1 MKLWWFA
8 APALTVAVGMAASSA
23 WSQHARPTARV
34 APGEI
39 HETLLARAEVVP
51 VDGVA
56 EVRPRAD
63 GRVLRVLVRE
73 GDHVRAGQLL
83 AEIDAAPY
91 EAELLRREAEQRA
104 FSASASSLAAPARL
118 DERDAADAEAAA
130 LREEARLARTQAERT
145 ERLHRAGAA
154 TESELQSSRAAAEG
168 AAQRVRMAEARTR
181 IARRGGRPEDVRAA
195 QARVHAAEAAVV
207 LARRD
212 LDRTRLEAPVDGVV
226 LARRVDPGD
235 TVTAA
240 MNAEAAFEVADAAR
254 VEIRAEVED
263 LDASRIA
270 PGMPVTLALAS
281 SDLAAGDG
289 VIARV
294 SPRLERRRVGA
305 EDVRVRADSL
315 VRVVWITPS
324 RAGGWVLGQRLDA
337 TVRLAPRRA
346 AAVLPRRAVRVLDG
360 RALVETPTLGGFA
373 AQARAVRLGAA
384 DDARVEVLGLAA
396 GTVVVLH
403 DPP

>member
-8 APALTVAVGMAASSA
+8 APVVTVAVGMAASSA
-23 WSQHARPTARV
+23 WSQRARPTARV
-34 APGEI
+34 AAGEVR
-39 HETLLARAEVVP
+39 ETLLARAEVVP
-51 VDGVA
+51 LDGVA

-73 GDHVRAGQLL
+73 GDRVRAGQLL

-91 EAELLRREAEQRA
+91 AAEVLRREAEQSA
-104 FSASASSLAAPARL
+104 LAASASSLAAPARP

-130 LREEARLARTQAERT
+130 LREDARLARVQADRT
-145 ERLHRAGAA
+145 ERLHRVGAA
-154 TESELQSSRAAAEG
+154 TESELQSARAAAES
-168 AAQRVRMAEARTR
+168 AAQRARMAEARTR

-195 QARVHAAEAAVV
+195 NARVHAAEAAVV

-212 LDRTRLEAPVDGVV
+212 LDRTRLEAPIDGVL
-226 LARRVDPGD
+226 LARRIDPGD
-235 TVTAA
+235 TVTAT
-240 MNAEAAFEVADAAR
+240 MNVEAAFEVADTSR
-254 VEIRAEVED
+254 LEIRAEVED
-263 LDASRIA
+263 LDAPRIA
-270 PGMPVTLALAS
+270 PGMRVTLTLAS
-281 SDLAAGDG
+281 SDVAAGDG

-315 VRVVWITPS
+315 VRVAWITPAPGS
-324 RAGGWVLGQRLDA
+324 TWVVGQRLDA
-337 TVRLAPRRA
+337 TVGLAPRRA
-346 AAVLPRRAVRVLDG
+346 AAVLPRRAVRVQDG
-360 RALVETPTLGGFA
+360 RAEVDTPSLGGFV
-373 AQARAVRLGAA
+373 AQPRAVRLGAVDGA
-384 DDARVEVLGLAA
+384 MVEVFGLAP

>member
-8 APALTVAVGMAASSA
+8 APALTVAVGMAASTA
-23 WSQHARPTARV
+23 WSQRARPTVQV

-39 HETLLARAEVVP
+39 HETLLARAEVVA

-73 GDHVRAGQLL
+73 GDRVRAGQLL

-91 EAELLRREAEQRA
+91 EAEVRRREAEQ
-104 FSASASSLAAPARL
+104 SALSANASSLAAPARP

-130 LREEARLARTQAERT
+130 LREEARLARLQADRT
-145 ERLHRAGAA
+145 ERLHRVGAA
-154 TESELQSSRAAAEG
+154 TEAELQASRATAES
-168 AAQRVRMAEARTR
+168 AAQRARMAEARTR

-212 LDRTRLEAPVDGVV
+212 LDRTRLEAPIDGVV

-235 TVTAA
+235 TVSAA
-240 MNAEAAFEVADAAR
+240 MNAEAAFEVADTSR

-263 LDASRIA
+263 LDAPRVA
-270 PGMPVTLALAS
+270 PGMPVSLRLAS
-281 SDLAAGDG
+281 SDVPAGDG
-289 VIARV
+289 VLARV

-315 VRVVWITPS
+315 VRVAWITPS
-324 RAGGWVLGQRLDA
+324 RGSGWVLGQRLDA
-337 TVRLAPRRA
+337 MIRLAPRQA
-346 AAVLPRRAVRVLDG
+346 QAVLPRRAVRVADG
-360 RALVETPTLGGFA
+360 RALVETPALAGFA
-373 AQARAVRLGAA
+373 SQPRAVRLGAV

-403 DPP
+403 ETP